1 MKTRKLIQLGLLAA
15 LTSTSLA
22 ANATANTFNTIY
34 GSNFGAGGSYST
46 TFLGDINTT
55 FSAKVGAADGK
66 FSFKAAQGGY
76 QGVGVSPK
84 TGSER
89 TPGEIDIGES
99 INASFS
105 KGIFITNFK
114 LGLLFDGP
122 EYGDVNEKAQITAT
136 YLDNSVQTFI
146 FTATGKNTGS
156 WMTSTGFAAPGTFAN
171 LSTAEDGKGGVW
183 SLSNPFGNVRV
194 KDLSFTA
201 IHGSCGAAG
210 GSCTNQS
217 DYTLISVSAV
227 PEPETYAMMLLGLLG
242 VGFMARRSKQA

>member
-1 MKTRKLIQLGLLAA
+1 MKTRQLIQLGLLAA
-15 LTSTSLA
+15 LTSASLA

-34 GSNFGAGGSYST
+34 GTNFGTASSYST

-55 FSAKVGAADGK
+55 FSAKVGEADGK
-66 FSFKAAQGGY
+66 FSYKAAQGGY
-76 QGVGVSPK
+76 QGVGISPK

-99 INASFS
+99 VNATFS

-122 EYGDVNEKAQITAT
+122 EYGDVNEVAQISAT
-136 YLDNSVQTFI
+136 YLDNSVQTFT
-146 FTATGKNTGS
+146 FTATGKNTGI
-156 WMTSTGFAAPGTFAN
+156 WTGSGSFVN
-171 LSTAEDGKGGVW
+171 LSKAEDGKGGVW
-183 SLSNPFGNVRV
+183 SLTNPFGNVRV
-194 KDLSFTA
+194 KALSFTA
-201 IHGSCGAAG
+201 LLGGCGTAG

-217 DYTLISVSAV
+217 DFTLISISAV

-242 VGFMARRSKQA
+242 VGFMTRRNKQA

>member
-1 MKTRKLIQLGLLAA
+1 MKTRQLIQLGLLAA

-22 ANATANTFNTIY
+22 ANATANTFNTLY
-34 GSNFGAGGSYST
+34 GTNFGTGSSYST

-55 FSAKVGAADGK
+55 FSAKVGDANGK

-99 INASFS
+99 VNATFS

-122 EYGDVNEKAQITAT
+122 EYGDVNEVAQISAT
-136 YLDNSVQTFI
+136 YDGAEHIFT
-146 FTATGKNTGS
+146 FTATGKNTGI
-156 WMTSTGFAAPGTFAN
+156 WTGSGSFVN
-171 LSTAEDGKGGVW
+171 LSKAEDGKGGVW

-194 KDLSFTA
+194 TALSFTA
-201 IHGSCGAAG
+201 LHGACGTAG
-210 GSCTNQS
+210 GSCSNQS
-217 DYTLISVSAV
+217 DFTLISVSAV

-242 VGFMARRSKQA
+242 VGFMTRRNKQA

>member
-1 MKTRKLIQLGLLAA
+1 MKTRQLVQLGLLAA

-34 GSNFGAGGSYST
+34 GTNFGTGSSYST

-66 FSFKAAQGGY
+66 FSTKAAQGGY

-84 TGSER
+84 HGSER

-99 INASFS
+99 VNASFS

-122 EYGDVNEKAQITAT
+122 EYGDVNEQAEITAT
-136 YLDNSVQTFI
+136 YLDNSVRSFV
-146 FTATGKNTGS
+146 FTATSKNTGI
-156 WMTSTGFAAPGTFAN
+156 WTGSGSFVN
-171 LSTAEDGKGGVW
+171 LSKAEEGKGGVW

-194 KDLSFTA
+194 KALSFTA
-201 IHGSCGAAG
+201 LPGVCGTAG
-210 GSCTNQS
+210 GSCSNQS
-217 DYTLISVSAV
+217 DFTLISVSAV

-242 VGFMARRSKQA
+242 LGFMTRRNKQA

>member
-1 MKTRKLIQLGLLAA
+1 MKTRQLLQLSLLAA
-15 LTSTSLA
+15 LTSASIA

-34 GSNFGAGGSYST
+34 GTNFGTGSSYST

-99 INASFS
+99 VNASFS

-136 YLDNSVQTFI
+136 YLDNSVHSFT
-146 FTATGKNTGS
+146 FTATGKTSGIWTGAGS
-156 WMTSTGFAAPGTFAN
+156 FVN
-171 LSTAEDGKGGVW
+171 LSQAVEGKGAVW
-183 SLSNPFGNVRV
+183 SISNPFGDVRV
-194 KDLSFTA
+194 KSLSFTA
-201 IHGSCGAAG
+201 LTGVCGAAG
-210 GSCTNQS
+210 GTCKNQS
-217 DYTLISVSAV
+217 DYTLISISAV

-242 VGFMARRSKQA
+242 VGFMARRNKQA

>member
-1 MKTRKLIQLGLLAA
+1 MKTRQLIQLGLLAA

-34 GSNFGAGGSYST
+34 GTNFGTNSSYST

-105 KGIFITNFK
+105 KGIFITNFT

-136 YLDNSVQTFI
+136 YLDNSVHSFT
-146 FTATGKNTGS
+146 FTATGKTTGI
-156 WMTSTGFAAPGTFAN
+156 WTGEGSYAN
-171 LSTAEDGKGGVW
+171 LSKAVEGYGGVW
-183 SLSNPFGNVRV
+183 SLSNPFGDVRV
-194 KDLSFTA
+194 KGLSFTA
-201 IHGSCGAAG
+201 LPGSCGTAG

-217 DYTLISVSAV
+217 DFTLISVSAV
-227 PEPETYAMMLLGLLG
+227 PEPETYAMMLIGLLG
-242 VGFMARRSKQA
+242 VGFMSRRNKQA